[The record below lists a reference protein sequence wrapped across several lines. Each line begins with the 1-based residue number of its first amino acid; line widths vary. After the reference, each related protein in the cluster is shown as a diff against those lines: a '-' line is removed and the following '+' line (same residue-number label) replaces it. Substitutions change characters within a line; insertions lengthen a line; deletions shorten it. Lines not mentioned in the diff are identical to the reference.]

1 MPRENDCANTADART
16 RSAAAGRG
24 ADAMWGHE
32 SETLY
37 VRYDGEALRSHE
49 MDVKQLAPALLS
61 LAKAFDVMQKDVAPE
76 ARVHLNAQATREGSF
91 TIDLL
96 LHFANEAK
104 DLLAGPEVTAV
115 VNASGLMAIYF
126 GAVRLVKRF
135 ADHVTPAKVEDA
147 GRDENG
153 LDLVDITFPDGSKMR
168 ELKASVKALK
178 TPEFVNAI
186 KGVIAPTL
194 EDGIDLVQFQSAMR
208 AETVDTEEADAISHY
223 DPEEKDRTEDTVE
236 IVIQALDVSFRENG
250 KWRITDGIKTQF
262 VTLADEQ
269 FKKRVLDGEEAMRAN
284 DIYRVD
290 MQVEK
295 ALDENNR
302 LTTRYVSIMKV
313 HEHRGVGEQPTLF

>member
-1 MPRENDCANTADART
+1 MTRKNVRANMTSSQRL
-16 RSAAAGRG
+16 AAGGRG
-24 ADAMWGHE
+24 VGTVRGPEAD
-32 SETLY
+32 TLY
-37 VRYDGEALRSHE
+37 VRYDGEVLRSHE

-61 LAKAFDVMQKDVAPE
+61 LAKAFDVIQKDVAPE

-96 LHFANEAK
+96 LHFVNEAEG
-104 DLLAGPEVTAV
+104 LLAGPGVTAV

-135 ADHVTPAKVEDA
+135 ANHVNPATVEDA

-153 LDLVDITFPDGSKMR
+153 LDLVDIIFPDGSKMR
-168 ELKASVKALK
+168 ELKASVEALK
-178 TPEFVNAI
+178 NPEFVQAI
-186 KGVIAPTL
+186 KGAVAPTL
-194 EDGIDLVQFQSAMR
+194 EDGIDLVQFQSGTR
-208 AETVDTEEADAISHY
+208 DETVDTEEADAISHY
-223 DPEEKDRTEDTVE
+223 DPKEKERTEDTVE

-290 MQVEK
+290 MRVEK

-302 LTTRYVSIMKV
+302 LTTRYVAIVKV